1 VAGTKERGRASFSDG
16 LGREFD
22 GRAGFAPQCGRGLL
36 GHADMFRSV
45 EDLDV
50 ESAGT
55 WMPGQ
60 LPLDQS
66 GVANQQKPNLKM
78 PRGNECPVNNAA
90 RGIIAAH
97 GVNGYAH
104 SEAVS

>member
-1 VAGTKERGRASFSDG
+1 
-16 LGREFD
+16 
-22 GRAGFAPQCGRGLL
+22 
-36 GHADMFRSV
+36 
-45 EDLDV
+45 
-50 ESAGT
+50 
-55 WMPGQ
+55 
-60 LPLDQS
+60 
-66 GVANQQKPNLKM
+66 M